1 MSYVEESTV
10 IDETIY
16 DLINEAFDNEREYK
30 DAKYRNSIFTEHNEY
45 FVKTDDGSYSIKSK
59 EINHKVETLHTS
71 TGAISES
78 FEKFIKPLKLNY
90 DEDIAILDICAGLG
104 YNSSAAIDDF
114 LKNSDG
120 STNLHI
126 DMLEISKPTLAAG
139 LMVPSPIE
147 AHDITKRAI
156 EQSLIDCDYASLE
169 LEETVIPSNIDL
181 KIHIDD
187 ARQVIQKLED
197 NTYDAIFLDP
207 FSQNMSPELVS
218 LEFFKEFRR
227 VIKDNGIVCTYT
239 SSSPVRMAFIKMA
252 LSDVGIPFRDPNLNL
267 SSQEILDNRTEERHN
282 ARHNTKISSAVK
294 TPIFLGQ
301 VMDDEPLKR
310 RVERNLAKMN
320 IPGVLSN
327 EAFYIVEPENDYK
340 EEYLEDNNT
349 RTRVLEMMKRLAEIK
364 NKRNMPIKQYA
375 DELSKRTG
383 IETVEYTEITDINQ
397 YDTIVYLAPLYAGS
411 VMGLKKTLN
420 KIRNVQDKKLIV
432 GTVGLADPNDKRNR
446 EGIMNGIKEQV
457 HGCIY
462 NKARV
467 YFLRGAIDYSHLN
480 LKHKTM
486 MAFIHRKVKGMKEE
500 EMTAEIKAVIET
512 YGKNVSYI
520 DFDALNPIMDEIQ

>member
-1 MSYVEESTV
+1 MTYVEEASV

-16 DLINEAFDNEREYK
+16 DLINQAFDNERKYD
-30 DAKYRNSIFTEHNEY
+30 DAKYRDSIFKEHKDY

-114 LKNSDG
+114 MKNSDG

-147 AHDITKRAI
+147 AHDITKKAI

-169 LEETVIPSNIDL
+169 LEETVIPRNIDL

-187 ARQVIQKLED
+187 ARQVIQKLPD
-197 NTYDAIFLDP
+197 KTYDAIFLDP

-218 LEFFKEFRR
+218 VEFFREFRR
-227 VIKDNGIVCTYT
+227 VIKDDGIVCTYT
-239 SSSPVRMAFIKMA
+239 SSAPVRMGFIEADFYVSLGPIFGRFQGGTLASPSPKNLTKSLPKNDEIKMA

-267 SSQEILDNRTEERHN
+267 SSKEILDNRTEERHL

-294 TPIFLGQ
+294 TPIFLAQ
-301 VMDDEPLKR
+301 EMDDEPLKR

-320 IPGVLSN
+320 IPGVLSK
-327 EAFYIVEPENDYK
+327 EAFYIVEPMADYK

-349 RTRVLEMMKRLAEIK
+349 RTRVLEMMNRLDEIK
-364 NKRNMPIKQYA
+364 NKK
-375 DELSKRTG
+375 G
-383 IETVEYTEITDINQ
+383 I
-397 YDTIVYLAPLYAGS
+397 
-411 VMGLKKTLN
+411 
-420 KIRNVQDKKLIV
+420 
-432 GTVGLADPNDKRNR
+432 
-446 EGIMNGIKEQV
+446 
-457 HGCIY
+457 
-462 NKARV
+462 
-467 YFLRGAIDYSHLN
+467 
-480 LKHKTM
+480 
-486 MAFIHRKVKGMKEE
+486 
-500 EMTAEIKAVIET
+500 
-512 YGKNVSYI
+512 
-520 DFDALNPIMDEIQ
+520 

>member
-16 DLINEAFDNEREYK
+16 DLINEAFDNERKYK
-30 DAKYRNSIFTEHNEY
+30 DAKFRNSIFSKYNEY

-78 FEKFIKPLKLNY
+78 FEKFIKPLKLDY

-114 LKNSDG
+114 LKNANG

-126 DMLEISKPTLAAG
+126 DLLEISKPTLAAG
-139 LMVPSPIE
+139 LMVPSPID
-147 AHDITKRAI
+147 AHDITKKAI
-156 EQSLIDCDYASLE
+156 EQSLIDCEYASLE
-169 LEETVIPSNIDL
+169 LESTEIAENIDL

-218 LEFFKEFRR
+218 VDFFKEFRR
-227 VIKDNGIVCTYT
+227 VIKENGIVCTYT
-239 SSSPVRMAFIKMA
+239 SSSPVRMAFIEADFYVSLGPIFGRFQGGTLASPNPKNLTKSLPKNDEIKMA

-364 NKRNMPIKQYA
+364 NKRNMPIK
-375 DELSKRTG
+375 E
-383 IETVEYTEITDINQ
+383 
-397 YDTIVYLAPLYAGS
+397 
-411 VMGLKKTLN
+411 
-420 KIRNVQDKKLIV
+420 
-432 GTVGLADPNDKRNR
+432 
-446 EGIMNGIKEQV
+446 NGE
-457 HGCIY
+457 
-462 NKARV
+462 
-467 YFLRGAIDYSHLN
+467 
-480 LKHKTM
+480 
-486 MAFIHRKVKGMKEE
+486 
-500 EMTAEIKAVIET
+500 
-512 YGKNVSYI
+512 
-520 DFDALNPIMDEIQ
+520 

>member
-16 DLINEAFDNEREYK
+16 DLINEAFDNESKFK
-30 DAKYRNSIFTEHNEY
+30 DAKYRNSIFTGHKEY

-104 YNSSAAIDDF
+104 YNTSAAIDDF
-114 LKNSDG
+114 LKNTDG
-120 STNLHI
+120 STNLKI
-126 DMLEISKPTLAAG
+126 DLLEISKPTLAAG
-139 LMVPSPIE
+139 LMVPSPIK
-147 AHDITKRAI
+147 AHDITKKAI
-156 EQSLIDCDYASLE
+156 ENALLDCDYASLQ
-169 LEETVIPSNIDL
+169 LEDEVIPSNIDL
-181 KIHIDD
+181 NIHIDD

-218 LEFFKEFRR
+218 VDFFKEFRR

-239 SSSPVRMAFIKMA
+239 SSAPVRMGFIEADFYVSLGPIFGRFQGGTLASPSPRNLTKSLPKNDEIKMA

-267 SSQEILDNRTEERHN
+267 SSKEILDNRTEERHL

-301 VMDDEPLKR
+301 EMDDEPLKR
-310 RVERNLAKMN
+310 RVERNLVKMN
-320 IPGVLSN
+320 IPGVLSK
-327 EAFYIVEPENDYK
+327 EAFYIVEPENDYQ

-349 RTRVLEMMKRLAEIK
+349 RTRVLEMVKRLDEIK
-364 NKRNMPIKQYA
+364 N
-375 DELSKRTG
+375 
-383 IETVEYTEITDINQ
+383 
-397 YDTIVYLAPLYAGS
+397 
-411 VMGLKKTLN
+411 
-420 KIRNVQDKKLIV
+420 
-432 GTVGLADPNDKRNR
+432 
-446 EGIMNGIKEQV
+446 NG
-457 HGCIY
+457 
-462 NKARV
+462 
-467 YFLRGAIDYSHLN
+467 
-480 LKHKTM
+480 
-486 MAFIHRKVKGMKEE
+486 
-500 EMTAEIKAVIET
+500 
-512 YGKNVSYI
+512 
-520 DFDALNPIMDEIQ
+520 

>member
-16 DLINEAFDNEREYK
+16 DLINEAFDNERKFK
-30 DAKYRNSIFTEHNEY
+30 DAKYRNSIFSEYNDY
-45 FVKTDDGSYSIKSK
+45 FVKTDDGSFSIKSK

-90 DEDIAILDICAGLG
+90 SEDVAILDICAGLG

-120 STNLHI
+120 SADLHI

-139 LMVPSPIE
+139 LMVPSPIK
-147 AHDITKRAI
+147 AHDITKKAI
-156 EQSLIDCDYASLE
+156 EQSLIECDYASLE
-169 LEETVIPSNIDL
+169 LEETIIPDNIGL

-239 SSSPVRMAFIKMA
+239 SSSPVRMAFIEADFYVSLGPIFGRFQGGTLASPNPKNLTKSLPKNDEIKMA

-320 IPGVLSN
+320 IPGVLSE
-327 EAFYIVEPENDYK
+327 EALYIVEPENDYK

-349 RTRVLEMMKRLAEIK
+349 RTRVLEMMKRLDEIK
-364 NKRNMPIKQYA
+364 NKRNMPIK
-375 DELSKRTG
+375 E
-383 IETVEYTEITDINQ
+383 
-397 YDTIVYLAPLYAGS
+397 
-411 VMGLKKTLN
+411 
-420 KIRNVQDKKLIV
+420 
-432 GTVGLADPNDKRNR
+432 
-446 EGIMNGIKEQV
+446 NGE
-457 HGCIY
+457 
-462 NKARV
+462 
-467 YFLRGAIDYSHLN
+467 
-480 LKHKTM
+480 
-486 MAFIHRKVKGMKEE
+486 
-500 EMTAEIKAVIET
+500 
-512 YGKNVSYI
+512 
-520 DFDALNPIMDEIQ
+520 

>member
-156 EQSLIDCDYASLE
+156 EQSLINCDYASLE

-239 SSSPVRMAFIKMA
+239 SSSPVRMAFIEAEFYVSLGPIFGRFQGGTLASPNPKNLTKSLPKNDEIKMA
-252 LSDVGIPFRDPNLNL
+252 LSDVGIPFRDPDLNL

-301 VMDDEPLKR
+301 EMDDEPLKR

-320 IPGVLSN
+320 IPGVLSD
-327 EAFYIVEPENDYK
+327 EALYIVEVENDYM

-349 RTRVLEMMKRLAEIK
+349 RTRVLEMMKRLDEIK
-364 NKRNMPIKQYA
+364 NKKKM
-375 DELSKRTG
+375 S
-383 IETVEYTEITDINQ
+383 IN
-397 YDTIVYLAPLYAGS
+397 
-411 VMGLKKTLN
+411 
-420 KIRNVQDKKLIV
+420 
-432 GTVGLADPNDKRNR
+432 
-446 EGIMNGIKEQV
+446 ENGE
-457 HGCIY
+457 
-462 NKARV
+462 
-467 YFLRGAIDYSHLN
+467 
-480 LKHKTM
+480 
-486 MAFIHRKVKGMKEE
+486 
-500 EMTAEIKAVIET
+500 
-512 YGKNVSYI
+512 
-520 DFDALNPIMDEIQ
+520 

>member
-16 DLINEAFDNEREYK
+16 DLINHAFDNERKYK
-30 DAKYRNSIFTEHNEY
+30 EAKYRNSIFTEHNEY

-90 DEDIAILDICAGLG
+90 DDNIAILDICAGLG

-114 LKNSDG
+114 IKNSDG
-120 STNLHI
+120 TTRLHI

-147 AHDITKRAI
+147 AHDITKKAI
-156 EQSLIDCDYASLE
+156 EQSLIDCEYASLE
-169 LEETVIPSNIDL
+169 LESTEIPSNIDL

-187 ARQVIQKLED
+187 ARQVIQKLPD
-197 NTYDAIFLDP
+197 ATYDAIFLDP

-218 LEFFKEFRR
+218 VDFFKEFRR
-227 VIKDNGIVCTYT
+227 VIKENGIVCTYT
-239 SSSPVRMAFIKMA
+239 SSAPVRMGFIEADFYVSLGPIFGRFQGGTLASLNPKNLTKSLPKNDEIKMA

-267 SSQEILDNRTEERHN
+267 SSKEILDNRTEERHN

-310 RVERNLAKMN
+310 RVERNLVKMN
-320 IPGVLSN
+320 IPGVLSK
-327 EAFYIVEPENDYK
+327 EAFYIVEPEKDYK

-349 RTRVLEMMKRLAEIK
+349 RTRVLEMMSRLDEIK
-364 NKRNMPIKQYA
+364 NK
-375 DELSKRTG
+375 
-383 IETVEYTEITDINQ
+383 
-397 YDTIVYLAPLYAGS
+397 
-411 VMGLKKTLN
+411 
-420 KIRNVQDKKLIV
+420 
-432 GTVGLADPNDKRNR
+432 
-446 EGIMNGIKEQV
+446 GIMSIIENGE
-457 HGCIY
+457 
-462 NKARV
+462 
-467 YFLRGAIDYSHLN
+467 
-480 LKHKTM
+480 
-486 MAFIHRKVKGMKEE
+486 
-500 EMTAEIKAVIET
+500 
-512 YGKNVSYI
+512 
-520 DFDALNPIMDEIQ
+520 

>member
-10 IDETIY
+10 IDETFY
-16 DLINEAFDNEREYK
+16 DLINHAFVNERKYK
-30 DAKYRNSIFTEHNEY
+30 ESKYRNSIFTEHNEY

-114 LKNSDG
+114 MKNSDR
-120 STNLHI
+120 NLHI

-147 AHDITKRAI
+147 AHDITKKAI

-169 LEETVIPSNIDL
+169 LEETAIPENIDL

-239 SSSPVRMAFIKMA
+239 SSSPVRMAFIEADFYVSLGPIFGRFQGGTLASPNPKNLTKSLPKNDEIKMA

-327 EAFYIVEPENDYK
+327 EAFYIVEPDNDYK

-364 NKRNMPIKQYA
+364 NKRNMPIK
-375 DELSKRTG
+375 E
-383 IETVEYTEITDINQ
+383 
-397 YDTIVYLAPLYAGS
+397 
-411 VMGLKKTLN
+411 
-420 KIRNVQDKKLIV
+420 
-432 GTVGLADPNDKRNR
+432 
-446 EGIMNGIKEQV
+446 NGE
-457 HGCIY
+457 
-462 NKARV
+462 
-467 YFLRGAIDYSHLN
+467 
-480 LKHKTM
+480 
-486 MAFIHRKVKGMKEE
+486 
-500 EMTAEIKAVIET
+500 
-512 YGKNVSYI
+512 
-520 DFDALNPIMDEIQ
+520 

>member
-30 DAKYRNSIFTEHNEY
+30 DAKYRNSIFSKYNDY

-78 FEKFIKPLKLNY
+78 FEKFIKPLKLDY
-90 DEDIAILDICAGLG
+90 GEDIAILDICAGLG

-114 LKNSDG
+114 IKNSDG
-120 STNLHI
+120 TTRLHI

-147 AHDITKRAI
+147 AHDITKKAI
-156 EQSLIDCDYASLE
+156 EQSLIDCEYASLE
-169 LEETVIPSNIDL
+169 LEETEIPSNIDL

-187 ARQVIQKLED
+187 ARQVIQKLPD
-197 NTYDAIFLDP
+197 ATYDAIFLDP

-218 LEFFKEFRR
+218 VDFFKEFGR
-227 VIKDNGIVCTYT
+227 VIKENGIVCTYT
-239 SSSPVRMAFIKMA
+239 SSAPVRMGFIEADFYVSLGPIFGRFQGGTLASPNPKNLTKSLPKNDEIKMA

-267 SSQEILDNRTEERHN
+267 SSKEILDNRTEERHN

-310 RVERNLAKMN
+310 RVERNLVKMN
-320 IPGVLSN
+320 IPGVLSK
-327 EAFYIVEPENDYK
+327 EAFYIVEPEKDYK

-349 RTRVLEMMKRLAEIK
+349 RTRVLEMMSRLDEIK
-364 NKRNMPIKQYA
+364 NK
-375 DELSKRTG
+375 
-383 IETVEYTEITDINQ
+383 
-397 YDTIVYLAPLYAGS
+397 
-411 VMGLKKTLN
+411 
-420 KIRNVQDKKLIV
+420 
-432 GTVGLADPNDKRNR
+432 
-446 EGIMNGIKEQV
+446 GIMSIIENGE
-457 HGCIY
+457 
-462 NKARV
+462 
-467 YFLRGAIDYSHLN
+467 
-480 LKHKTM
+480 
-486 MAFIHRKVKGMKEE
+486 
-500 EMTAEIKAVIET
+500 
-512 YGKNVSYI
+512 
-520 DFDALNPIMDEIQ
+520 

>member
-30 DAKYRNSIFTEHNEY
+30 DAKYRNSIFSKYNDY

-78 FEKFIKPLKLNY
+78 FEKFIKPLKLDY
-90 DEDIAILDICAGLG
+90 GEDIAILDICAGLG

-114 LKNSDG
+114 MKNSDR
-120 STNLHI
+120 NLHI

-147 AHDITKRAI
+147 AHDITKKAI
-156 EQSLIDCDYASLE
+156 EQSLIDCGYASLE
-169 LEETVIPSNIDL
+169 LESTEIPSNIDL

-187 ARQVIQKLED
+187 ARQVIQKLPD

-239 SSSPVRMAFIKMA
+239 SSSPVRMAFIEADFYVSLGPIFGRFQGGTLASPNPKNLTKSLPKNDEIKMA

-267 SSQEILDNRTEERHN
+267 SSKEILDNRTEERYN

-310 RVERNLAKMN
+310 RVERNLVKMN
-320 IPGVLSN
+320 IPGVLSK

-349 RTRVLEMMKRLAEIK
+349 RTRVLEMMSRLDEIK
-364 NKRNMPIKQYA
+364 NKASMSI
-375 DELSKRTG
+375 
-383 IETVEYTEITDINQ
+383 IE
-397 YDTIVYLAPLYAGS
+397 
-411 VMGLKKTLN
+411 
-420 KIRNVQDKKLIV
+420 
-432 GTVGLADPNDKRNR
+432 
-446 EGIMNGIKEQV
+446 NGE
-457 HGCIY
+457 
-462 NKARV
+462 
-467 YFLRGAIDYSHLN
+467 
-480 LKHKTM
+480 
-486 MAFIHRKVKGMKEE
+486 
-500 EMTAEIKAVIET
+500 
-512 YGKNVSYI
+512 
-520 DFDALNPIMDEIQ
+520 

>member
-10 IDETIY
+10 IDENIY

-30 DAKYRNSIFTEHNEY
+30 DAKYRNSIFSEYNDY

-78 FEKFIKPLKLNY
+78 FEKFIKPLKLDY
-90 DEDIAILDICAGLG
+90 GEDIAILDICAGLG

-114 LKNSDG
+114 MKNSDR
-120 STNLHI
+120 NLHI

-147 AHDITKRAI
+147 AHDITKKAI

-169 LEETVIPSNIDL
+169 LEETAIPENIDL

-239 SSSPVRMAFIKMA
+239 SSSPVRMAFIEADFYVSLGPIFGRFQGGTLASPNPKNLTKSLPKNDEIKMA

-364 NKRNMPIKQYA
+364 NKRNMPIK
-375 DELSKRTG
+375 E
-383 IETVEYTEITDINQ
+383 
-397 YDTIVYLAPLYAGS
+397 
-411 VMGLKKTLN
+411 
-420 KIRNVQDKKLIV
+420 
-432 GTVGLADPNDKRNR
+432 
-446 EGIMNGIKEQV
+446 NGE
-457 HGCIY
+457 
-462 NKARV
+462 
-467 YFLRGAIDYSHLN
+467 
-480 LKHKTM
+480 
-486 MAFIHRKVKGMKEE
+486 
-500 EMTAEIKAVIET
+500 
-512 YGKNVSYI
+512 
-520 DFDALNPIMDEIQ
+520 

>member
-10 IDETIY
+10 IDDTIY
-16 DLINEAFDNEREYK
+16 DLINQAFENERK
-30 DAKYRNSIFTEHNEY
+30 FLDDVYRNSIFSNYNEY

-114 LKNSDG
+114 IKNSDG
-120 STNLHI
+120 TTDLHI

-147 AHDITKRAI
+147 AHDITKKAI
-156 EQSLIDCDYASLE
+156 ENALIDCGYASLE
-169 LEETVIPSNIDL
+169 LEKTEIPSNIDL

-187 ARQVIQKLED
+187 ARQVIQNLED
-197 NTYDAIFLDP
+197 NSYDAIFLDP

-218 LEFFKEFRR
+218 VEFFKEFRR

-239 SSSPVRMAFIKMA
+239 SSAPVRMGFIEADFYVSLGPIFGRFQGGTLASPSPKNLTKSLPKNDEIKMA
-252 LSDVGIPFRDPNLNL
+252 LSDVGIPFRDPNLDL
-267 SSQEILDNRTEERHN
+267 PSQEILDNRTEERHM

-320 IPGVLSN
+320 IPGVLSE
-327 EAFYIVEPENDYK
+327 EALYIVEPENDYM

-349 RTRVLEMMKRLAEIK
+349 RTRVLEMMRRLDEIK
-364 NKRNMPIKQYA
+364 NR
-375 DELSKRTG
+375 D
-383 IETVEYTEITDINQ
+383 
-397 YDTIVYLAPLYAGS
+397 
-411 VMGLKKTLN
+411 
-420 KIRNVQDKKLIV
+420 
-432 GTVGLADPNDKRNR
+432 
-446 EGIMNGIKEQV
+446 
-457 HGCIY
+457 
-462 NKARV
+462 
-467 YFLRGAIDYSHLN
+467 
-480 LKHKTM
+480 
-486 MAFIHRKVKGMKEE
+486 
-500 EMTAEIKAVIET
+500 
-512 YGKNVSYI
+512 
-520 DFDALNPIMDEIQ
+520 